1 MTVWM
6 EVYASVNVE
15 QDAIAISL
23 KQNFIVMEKVRG
35 IQEKSTREEK
45 GI

>member
-1 MTVWM
+1 M

-23 KQNFIVMEKVRG
+23 KQNIIVMEEG
-35 IQEKSTREEK
+35 QTNGEEKSNERRK
-45 GI
+45 NI

>member
-1 MTVWM
+1 MTIEM

-15 QDAIAISL
+15 QDGIAISL
-23 KQNFIVMEKVRG
+23 KQNFIVIENFRR